1 MKKIIYILNG
11 PNLNLLGEREPEIY
25 GSLSLK
31 EIQEYTEKRVH
42 SFCKYV
48 NIDWFQSNLEGEI
61 VDRIQKA
68 SLESLDALIINPAAY
83 SHTSVAI
90 LDALKLIEYKVIEVH
105 LSNTYNR
112 ESFRHTRLTAKSSS
126 AIIEGFGKEVYFLSI
141 ISQITDLRLTYKRAP
156 LPKSIIDKTTEKH
169 F

>member
-1 MKKIIYILNG
+1 MVNKKKFLVING
-11 PNLNLLGEREPEIY
+11 PNLNFLGKREPEIY
-25 GSLSLK
+25 GNLSLE
-31 EIQEYTEKRVH
+31 EIKKYTEKKVN

-48 NIDWFQSNLEGEI
+48 NIEWFQSNLEGEI

-68 SLESLDALIINPAAY
+68 SQEDLDGLVINPAAY

-90 LDALKLIEYKVIEVH
+90 LDALKLIEYKVVEVH

-112 ESFRHTRLTAKSSS
+112 ESFRHTRLTAKSSD

-141 ISQITDLRLTYKRAP
+141 ISQIT
-156 LPKSIIDKTTEKH
+156 EEG

>member
-1 MKKIIYILNG
+1 MVNKRKFLVING
-11 PNLNLLGEREPEIY
+11 PNLNFLGKREPEIY

-112 ESFRHTRLTAKSSS
+112 ESFRHTRLTAKSSN

-141 ISQITDLRLTYKRAP
+141 ISQITEED
-156 LPKSIIDKTTEKH
+156 

>member
-1 MKKIIYILNG
+1 MVNKKKFLVING
-11 PNLNLLGEREPEIY
+11 PNLNFLGKREPEIY
-25 GSLSLK
+25 GNLSLE
-31 EIQEYTEKRVH
+31 EIKKYTEKKVN

-48 NIDWFQSNLEGEI
+48 NIEWFQSNLEGEI
-61 VDRIQKA
+61 VNRIQKA
-68 SLESLDALIINPAAY
+68 SQEALDGLVINPAAY

-90 LDALKLIEYKVIEVH
+90 LDALKLIEYKVVEVH

-112 ESFRHTRLTAKSSS
+112 ESFRHTRLTAKSSD

-141 ISQITDLRLTYKRAP
+141 ISQIT
-156 LPKSIIDKTTEKH
+156 EEG

>member
-1 MKKIIYILNG
+1 MVNKRKFLVING
-11 PNLNLLGEREPEIY
+11 PNLNFLGKREPEIY

-112 ESFRHTRLTAKSSS
+112 ESFRHMRLTAKSSN

-141 ISQITDLRLTYKRAP
+141 ISQITEED
-156 LPKSIIDKTTEKH
+156 

>member
-1 MKKIIYILNG
+1 MVSKKRFLVING
-11 PNLNLLGEREPEIY
+11 PNLNFLGKREPEIY
-25 GSLSLK
+25 GNLGLK
-31 EIQEYTEKRVH
+31 EIQEYTEKKVS

-48 NIDWFQSNLEGEI
+48 NIEWFQSNLEGEI
-61 VDRIQKA
+61 VERIQKA
-68 SLESLDALIINPAAY
+68 SQEALDGLIINPAAY

-112 ESFRHTRLTAKSSS
+112 ESFRHTRLTAKSSD

-141 ISQITDLRLTYKRAP
+141 ISQLTEE
-156 LPKSIIDKTTEKH
+156 D

>member
-1 MKKIIYILNG
+1 MVNKRKFLVING
-11 PNLNLLGEREPEIY
+11 PNLNFLGKREPEIY

-112 ESFRHTRLTAKSSS
+112 ESFRHTRLTAKSSN
-126 AIIEGFGKEVYFLSI
+126 AIIEGFGKEVYFLCI
-141 ISQITDLRLTYKRAP
+141 ISQITEED
-156 LPKSIIDKTTEKH
+156 

>member
-1 MKKIIYILNG
+1 MGDKKKFLVING
-11 PNLNLLGEREPEIY
+11 PNLNFLGKREPEIY
-25 GSLSLK
+25 GNLSLE
-31 EIQEYTEKRVH
+31 EIQEYTEKKVS

-48 NIDWFQSNLEGEI
+48 NIEWFQSNLEGEI
-61 VDRIQKA
+61 VERIQKA
-68 SLESLDALIINPAAY
+68 SQEALDGLVINPAAY
-83 SHTSVAI
+83 SHTSIAI

-112 ESFRHTRLTAKSSS
+112 ESFRHTRLTAKSSD

-141 ISQITDLRLTYKRAP
+141 ISQLTEE
-156 LPKSIIDKTTEKH
+156 D

>member
-1 MKKIIYILNG
+1 MVNKKKFLVING
-11 PNLNLLGEREPEIY
+11 PNLNFLGKREPEIY
-25 GSLSLK
+25 GNLSLK
-31 EIQEYTEKRVH
+31 EIQEYTEKKVS

-48 NIDWFQSNLEGEI
+48 NIEWFQSNLEGEI
-61 VDRIQKA
+61 VERIQKA
-68 SLESLDALIINPAAY
+68 SQEALDGLVINPAAY

-90 LDALKLIEYKVIEVH
+90 LDALKLIEYKVVEVH

-112 ESFRHTRLTAKSSS
+112 ESFRHTRLTAKSSD

-141 ISQITDLRLTYKRAP
+141 ISQIT
-156 LPKSIIDKTTEKH
+156 EEG

>member
-1 MKKIIYILNG
+1 MVNKRKFLVING
-11 PNLNLLGEREPEIY
+11 PNLNFLGKREPEIY

-68 SLESLDALIINPAAY
+68 SLENLDALIINPAAY

-112 ESFRHTRLTAKSSS
+112 ESFRHTRLTAKSSN

-141 ISQITDLRLTYKRAP
+141 ISQITEED
-156 LPKSIIDKTTEKH
+156 

>member
-1 MKKIIYILNG
+1 MVNKKKFLVING
-11 PNLNLLGEREPEIY
+11 PNLNFLGKREPEIY
-25 GSLSLK
+25 GNLSLE
-31 EIQEYTEKRVH
+31 EIQEYTEKKVN

-48 NIDWFQSNLEGEI
+48 NIEWFQSNLEGEI
-61 VDRIQKA
+61 VERIQKA
-68 SLESLDALIINPAAY
+68 SQEALDGLVINPAAY

-112 ESFRHTRLTAKSSS
+112 ESFRHTRLTAKSSD

-141 ISQITDLRLTYKRAP
+141 ISQIT
-156 LPKSIIDKTTEKH
+156 EEG

>member
-1 MKKIIYILNG
+1 MSNKKDFLVING
-11 PNLNLLGEREPEIY
+11 PNLNFLGKRQPEIY
-25 GSLSLK
+25 GHLSLQ
-31 EIQEYTEKRVH
+31 EIQEYTEKKVQLL
-42 SFCKYV
+42 CKNV
-48 NIDWFQSNLEGEI
+48 NIEWFQSNLEGEI
-61 VDRIQKA
+61 VERVQKA
-68 SLESLDALIINPAAY
+68 SQEGFSALIINPAAY

-112 ESFRHTRLTAKSSS
+112 ESFRHTRLTAKSSD

-141 ISQITDLRLTYKRAP
+141 LSQLTEE
-156 LPKSIIDKTTEKH
+156 D

>member
-1 MKKIIYILNG
+1 MVNKRKFLVING
-11 PNLNLLGEREPEIY
+11 PNLNFLGKREPEIY

-90 LDALKLIEYKVIEVH
+90 LDALKLIDH
-105 LSNTYNR
+105 LFS
-112 ESFRHTRLTAKSSS
+112 
-126 AIIEGFGKEVYFLSI
+126 
-141 ISQITDLRLTYKRAP
+141 
-156 LPKSIIDKTTEKH
+156 
-169 F
+169 

>member
-1 MKKIIYILNG
+1 MVNKRKFLVING
-11 PNLNLLGEREPEIY
+11 PNLNFLGKREPEIY

-112 ESFRHTRLTAKSSS
+112 ESFRHTRLTAKSSN
-126 AIIEGFGKEVYFLSI
+126 AIIEGFGKEERCRTNCREGS
-141 ISQITDLRLTYKRAP
+141 D
-156 LPKSIIDKTTEKH
+156 
-169 F
+169 